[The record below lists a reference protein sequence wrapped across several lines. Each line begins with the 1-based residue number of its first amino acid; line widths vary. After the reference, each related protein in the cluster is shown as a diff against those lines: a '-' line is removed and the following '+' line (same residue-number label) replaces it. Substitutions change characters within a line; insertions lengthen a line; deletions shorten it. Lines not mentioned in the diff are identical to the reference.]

1 MVSPARSD
9 RGFDTVV
16 NVLLGLV
23 IVAAVLPLLVVVSA
37 SFTPYSEIL
46 SNGGY
51 TLPTEFTLDGY
62 RMVLADSRLQQGF
75 VVTTFVTVVGTALN
89 LVVSVL
95 FAYPLSQHRLP
106 GRRGILFVALL
117 TTLFSAGII
126 PTYLVVKAT
135 GLLDTVWAMIIPTT
149 ISVFNVFILKTFF
162 EGIPGELFEAA
173 RIDGAGE
180 LRLLLRIVVPLA
192 VPVLMTIGLF
202 YAVGHWNTFMAA
214 VLYIRDAD
222 LQPLQVVLRNL
233 LTEVSS
239 DAAADP
245 DAVVPTVTFR
255 MSAVVLTALPMIL
268 LYPFIQKHFRHGVML
283 GSVKG

>member
-1 MVSPARSD
+1 M
-9 RGFDTVV
+9 V